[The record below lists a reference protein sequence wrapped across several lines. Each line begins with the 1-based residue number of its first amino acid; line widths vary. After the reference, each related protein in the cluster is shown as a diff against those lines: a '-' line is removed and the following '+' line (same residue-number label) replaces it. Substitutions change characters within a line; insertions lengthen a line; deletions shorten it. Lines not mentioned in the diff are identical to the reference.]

1 MQIKS
6 FPKDRRQFF
15 TQLNKDD
22 LYRMPYSGMFSH
34 PMLRFPDIN
43 YYAYIP
49 DGAHLMVPAVIV
61 IPPKGRDCAAFLE
74 ESGWTEAADRRGLIV
89 FTADTDASDEAFL
102 SLIEDAMSRE
112 YMANN
117 MSRLC
122 AAGYGDGASKAQR
135 MVMNSP
141 MSFAG
146 LFLCGDP
153 DVSAEALAEAAE
165 KPTEVPG
172 ISLGSIPMP
181 VWLVSDGLTAASERI
196 IDHWKRA
203 NGSKAEPVIQGG
215 SAVYLPKKAER
226 GIFTGEDVCAE
237 VKVTDSG
244 NAPSPLEIWDS
255 FLSGYGRFSGI
266 GNRQLRRMAS
276 EEELGAEFCTMYV
289 DGVRREWYQY
299 VPKSVRNNPDKKVPL
314 VISFH
319 GGSGM
324 HHSHLHSTRWIDVA
338 EARGFI
344 VAFPGASLGG
354 FSAKFG
360 WLPHAAWNSDGSPGQ
375 LNDEKF
381 IRMLAEKL
389 IKDLPVDKGRVYS
402 NGFSMGASF
411 GQRMLLAMPDVFA
424 AAALSSGVLRGD
436 FYGDFTTPG
445 TNEEHQRPIWV
456 IMGEKD
462 VGGGTY
468 KVNAD
473 AYRYARYWT
482 KRNGTQSADEPL
494 IHDLGP
500 YHTKVYVNGKGVPM
514 VMYSTAAN
522 KPHSATPQDSWF
534 MYDQFFSKFSMDAQG
549 RTVYMD
555 SIVMD

>member
-1 MQIKS
+1 MQIQS
-6 FPKDRRQFF
+6 FPEDRRRYFKE
-15 TQLNKDD
+15 LNKDD
-22 LYRMPYSGMFSH
+22 LYRMPYSGMFAH

-49 DGAHLMVPAVIV
+49 EGAHLMVPAVIV
-61 IPPKGRDCAAFLE
+61 IPPEGADCAAFLE
-74 ESGWTEAADRRGLIV
+74 DSGWVQAADSRGIII
-89 FTADTDASDEAFL
+89 FTANSDAPDEAFS

-122 AAGYGDGASKAQR
+122 AAGFGSGAAKAQR
-135 MVMNSP
+135 MVMKQP
-141 MSFAG
+141 MAFAG
-146 LFLCGDP
+146 LFICGEP
-153 DVSAEALAEAAE
+153 DVSAGELASAGDA
-165 KPTEVPG
+165 PTEVPG
-172 ISLGSIPMP
+172 IASGSIPLP
-181 VWLVSDGLTAASERI
+181 VWICSDSTPASERVI
-196 IDHWKRA
+196 EYWKKA
-203 NGSKAEPVIQGG
+203 NKSQKEPFAKDGSLW
-215 SAVYLPKKAER
+215 YLPS
-226 GIFTGEDVCAE
+226 EDEQAFSPDAAVNGPVVVGPGKSPA
-237 VKVTDSG
+237 
-244 NAPSPLEIWDS
+244 PLEIWDS
-255 FLSGYGRFSGI
+255 FFSRYGRYAGI
-266 GNRQLRRMAS
+266 GNRQLRKFVS
-276 EEELGAEFCTMYV
+276 EEDLGFEFCTMYV

-299 VPKSVRNNPDKKVPL
+299 VPESVRKDPQKKVPL

-324 HHSHLHSTRWIDVA
+324 HHGHIHTTRWADLA
-338 EARGFI
+338 RERGFI

-360 WLPHAAWNSDGSPGQ
+360 WLPHAAWNADGSPGQ

-389 IKDLPVDKGRVYS
+389 ANDLPVDKGRIYS

-436 FYGDFTTPG
+436 FYGDFTTAG
-445 TNEEHQRPIWV
+445 TNEDHQRPIWV

-462 VGGGTY
+462 VGGGTFE
-468 KVNAD
+468 NNPD
-473 AYRYARYWT
+473 AYRYAKYWT

-500 YHTKVYVNGKGVPM
+500 YHTKVYVNGRGVPM
-514 VMYSTAAN
+514 VQYSTVDN
-522 KPHSATPQDSWF
+522 KPHSATPTDCRL
-534 MYDQFFSKFSMDAQG
+534 MYDGFLSRFSMDEEG
-549 RTVYMD
+549 RTVYMEK
-555 SIVMD
+555 IVMD